1 MTNAQLQAKLEKKG
15 YKITADIG
23 YKNDE
28 QTIVSY
34 SLKNDR
40 NHTIKRETSL
50 TKLLRNN

>member
-1 MTNAQLQAKLEKKG
+1 MTNAQLQTKLENKG
-15 YKITADIG
+15 YKVTANMG
-23 YKNDE
+23 YINGV